1 MFVRGIYPM
10 ADNTYNIGSGSERFD
25 NIYATNGTIQTSDE
39 NAKENIVT
47 SDLGLTFIN
56 AIKPVSYKF
65 KTGTRTHYGVIAQDL
80 ETVLDGKDFAGL
92 VKDTETNNYGI
103 RYTEL
108 IAPLIKALQEAT
120 AKIETLE
127 TENTDLKNLI
137 KNSSSF
143 AALKSSL

>member
-1 MFVRGIYPM
+1 M
-10 ADNTYNIGSGSERFD
+10 
-25 NIYATNGTIQTSDE
+25 
-39 NAKENIVT
+39 
-47 SDLGLTFIN
+47 
-56 AIKPVSYKF
+56 
-65 KTGTRTHYGVIAQDL
+65 
-80 ETVLDGKDFAGL
+80 LDGKDFAGL